1 MPIEKTPVLIVGA
14 GPTGLAMANYFKTKM
29 RLHVEVHILSN
40 SPGNRH
46 FYQVYGIQQEAV
58 FLIRPDGHIG
68 FKSANV
74 DITEVKNY
82 LKCILRGFQG
92 PT

>member
-1 MPIEKTPVLIVGA
+1 MAIEKTPVLIVGA
-14 GPTGLAMANYFKTKM
+14 GPTALAMANYFKAKM
-29 RLHVEVHILSN
+29 RQQVEVHILSKI
-40 SPGNRH
+40 PGNRP

-82 LKCILRGFQG
+82 LKCILRSFQE